1 MKTCNFCGVA
11 ELHKGTKVKLISIT
25 YNGTPSIVCVTCQS
39 LDGIE
44 GDK

>member
-1 MKTCNFCGVA
+1 MKTCNFCGVS
-11 ELHKGTKVKLISIT
+11 ELHKGTKVKILPII
-25 YNGTPSIVCVTCQS
+25 YNGTPVLVCGTCQS